1 MSKKLLLFC
10 VALST
15 FLLTTGCS
23 TTVPVKQKFP
33 DAPNVLM
40 EKCEPLST
48 IDQPTIVFSEFLKTV
63 TNNYTKHHSCSKIVE
78 AWQQWYTEQKKI
90 SDELNK

>member
-10 VALST
+10 VASL
-15 FLLTTGCS
+15 FLAGCS

-33 DAPNVLM
+33 EAPAVLL
-40 EKCEPLST
+40 EKCDNLET
-48 IDQPTIVFSEFLKTV
+48 IDTPTIVFSEFLKHV
-63 TNNYTKHHSCSKIVE
+63 TKNYTKHHSCSKVVE

>member
-15 FLLTTGCS
+15 LFMSGCS

-33 DAPNVLM
+33 EAPSVLM
-40 EKCEPLST
+40 EKCDPLST

>member
-1 MSKKLLLFC
+1 MTKKLLLFC
-10 VALST
+10 VPFVLILA
-15 FLLTTGCS
+15 GCS

-33 DAPNVLM
+33 DAPAVLM
-40 EKCEPLST
+40 EKCETLET
-48 IDQPTIVFSEFLKTV
+48 IDKPSIVFSEFLKTV
-63 TNNYTKHHSCSKIVE
+63 TKNYTKHHSCSKLLE